1 MKRFISAAVIVSMVV
16 VSCTSKED
24 LGKNGGLLQQPSSD
38 NVKVFSAD
46 FAEPITKVSPSYEE
60 TARTV
65 TVLWDQDD
73 KVGVYDADG
82 APKEFKALSSG
93 VSTDIE
99 GKGLSDVGT
108 YYAMFPYDPDATI
121 SAGVISTS
129 LPAEQVAAKDE
140 FSAHLAVASTTGSAF
155 SFQNVCALVRV
166 SLDCADVA
174 KIEFKGNKEEIV
186 AGDINIHVADAGYTA
201 GATTSTTV
209 TVTPPSGESV
219 FAKGSYY
226 FSVLPQVFESGFTV
240 TYVTS
245 SGGTDVCVANGRV
258 EIPRSTL
265 VVGSKKLESYYII
278 GPAHNPNWTMLGK
291 ELVGHSKSGK
301 STWIV
306 EDAALAVGEVKL
318 IKAPGGAIDWNSGLG
333 FDNGAISVSSS
344 STPMYLEKAGSYDI
358 VVTYDESTQSFV
370 EIRFVCETGSTVY
383 SSANG
388 ISINGEAMPDLQLTG
403 SMLASPITITYP
415 YWFKPAEYYTLQNG
429 ATITVPSPASLA
441 GMTADERYFKI
452 EGNTIT
458 YVGPSGQRWTLN
470 MSLRDK
476 FLRMELPDRTMVAP
490 DALWMTG
497 ANFRDAGSTG
507 AYINWNTH
515 LILRRVS
522 EYSYECNVAI
532 QNLNQTNPALFRIVG
547 ADGAAGWGLDTYQP
561 VHFATPYPEAITDG
575 GGGNFQ
581 SVDYGGVYRLTV
593 DLSEGSG
600 NYKMSFE
607 KTGTL

>member
-1 MKRFISAAVIVSMVV
+1 MKTLKRFLSVVFACIICAACENIENGLVPKLSYDLEKPVIELV
-16 VSCTSKED
+16 T
-24 LGKNGGLLQQPSSD
+24 
-38 NVKVFSAD
+38 
-46 FAEPITKVSPSYEE
+46 VSPQSG
-60 TARTV
+60 V
-65 TVLWDQDD
+65 TFGSTITLDASVTDNQELKSVSVILQDD
-73 KVGVYDADG
+73 AGSVLDKKSYVSEDACYV
-82 APKEFKALSSG
+82 LN
-93 VSTDIE
+93 
-99 GKGLSDVGT
+99 
-108 YYAMFPYDPDATI
+108 
-121 SAGVISTS
+121 TS
-129 LPAEQVAAKDE
+129 LFVQWHLCSVEGEYRVVIRAEDKAGNIAENVVPVNVVTPEYHKLYVLVEQEEGFIEMMPDPLEEGLFVATAAFPA
-140 FSAHLAVASTTGSAF
+140 G
-155 SFQNVCALVRV
+155 
-166 SLDCADVA
+166 A
-174 KIEFKGNKEEIV
+174 KIRIASKNDGTGIIWGCEQDKKMSLTSE
-186 AGDINIHVADAGYTA
+186 DYADLKLTSAIDSYTI
-201 GATTSTTV
+201 GFSLVDFTLRLPKIQV
-209 TVTPPSGESV
+209 D
-219 FAKGSYY
+219 SYY
-226 FSVLPQVFESGFTV
+226 V
-240 TYVTS
+240 
-245 SGGTDVCVANGRV
+245 
-258 EIPRSTL
+258 
-265 VVGSKKLESYYII
+265 I
-278 GPAHNPNWTMLGK
+278 GPAHNINWTILGA
-291 ELVGHSKSGK
+291 ELVGYSESGK
-301 STWIV
+301 RVWTAEDV
-306 EDAALAVGEVKL
+306 ELKAGEIKL
-318 IKAPGGAIDWNSGLG
+318 IKAPGGVIDWETGLG
-333 FDNGAISVSSS
+333 YDDGAVSQSSS
-344 STPMYLEKAGSYDI
+344 STPMYLKVGGRYDI
-358 VVTYDESTQSFV
+358 TAEYDETIESFV
-370 EIRFVCETGSTVY
+370 SICFECNESKTVY
-383 SSANG
+383 SSIDG
-388 ISINGEAMPDLQLTG
+388 ISVDNQVMPSLELGGTLLQ
-403 SMLASPITITYP
+403 SPTAIEYP

-607 KTGTL
+607 KQGNN